1 MDGGRQRV
9 LIVEDDA
16 TIRDL
21 VVLLLEGEGYEVR
34 EAANGQVALDVLS
47 EWRPDLILL
56 DLMMPVLDGWTFL
69 TLQRAAPDL
78 RPIPVIVMSASRRLQ
93 VAADDLGAAVA
104 IAKPFEIEAVLAAVS
119 SALDGSAVSAS
130 RSLPA

>member
-1 MDGGRQRV
+1 MDGWRQRV

-93 VAADDLGAAVA
+93 VAADDLGAA
-104 IAKPFEIEAVLAAVS
+104 ITITKPFEIEAILAAVS
-119 SALDGSAVSAS
+119 SALGGSAVSAS